1 MEILQLQLSKL
12 IIKWWNFSINVD
24 DKRFSTMSSWYS
36 ETPRRFRQISPLGIW
51 YETLSKKPIKMHDD
65 NAKGI
70 NVENSSSH
78 EYLSEIIHATYEHT
92 RIRAS
97 DKVNSNFTQ

>member
-1 MEILQLQLSKL
+1 
-12 IIKWWNFSINVD
+12 
-24 DKRFSTMSSWYS
+24 
-36 ETPRRFRQISPLGIW
+36 
-51 YETLSKKPIKMHDD
+51 MHDD